1 MTLETMLRQV
11 LAEYR
16 VHVRKWRRCYRR
28 AFPQLPADFDIED
41 VGDAEIEL
49 YDELRDDQAYEAEQ
63 LLKVLTF
70 RIEIELM
77 LPSTDSA
84 KGPNHNE

>member
-49 YDELRDDQAYEAEQ
+49 
-63 LLKVLTF
+63 
-70 RIEIELM
+70 M